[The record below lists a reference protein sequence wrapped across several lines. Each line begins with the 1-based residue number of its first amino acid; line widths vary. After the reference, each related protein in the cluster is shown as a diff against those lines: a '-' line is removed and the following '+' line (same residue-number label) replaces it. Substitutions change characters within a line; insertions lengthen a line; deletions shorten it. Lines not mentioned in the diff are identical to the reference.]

1 MMKPSRILIVA
12 FLIGYYSLAVKAQVI
27 NSELYQFNYLSLNP
41 AFAGRGGQSIS
52 FLAKTIKYPSSYFA
66 EAFLMYETKFDNIH
80 SGFGVTAS
88 SVVLGISSETSLNLN
103 YSYSIEINKSSRIK
117 LGSRISNN
125 RMHIDFSRYQNVDPN
140 DPILIPDSE
149 ESISNFAFSPGILAE
164 FGNFYA
170 SISAE
175 NLISTGNYEIGSSR
189 IEDYDLYNIALGYSY
204 KLKNWGELRHSVFV
218 PLLDGDLPRVD
229 LNNIFL
235 IKKVFIAGITL
246 EFLDKDIVPKVNVGF
261 RVKDFME
268 ITTILYSKRRDNYNN
283 SNFSGSIFVRFYLPD

>member
-1 MMKPSRILIVA
+1 MKPNRILIVA
-12 FLIGYYSLAVKAQVI
+12 FLIGCYPLAVKAQVI
-27 NSELYQFNYLSLNP
+27 SSELYQFNYLTLNP
-41 AFAGRGGQSIS
+41 AFTGHDGQRIS
-52 FLAKTIKYPSSYFA
+52 FLANTVKYQSTYFA
-66 EAFLMYETKFDNIH
+66 ETFLMYETKFDKIH

-88 SVVLGISSETSLNLN
+88 SVVQGISSETSLNLN

-125 RMHIDFSRYQNVDPN
+125 RMHIDFSRYQNIDPN
-140 DPILIPDSE
+140 DPLLMPDSE
-149 ESISNFAFSPGILAE
+149 ESISNVTLSPGILAE

-175 NLISTGNYEIGSSR
+175 NLMSTGNYEIGSSR

-235 IKKVFIAGITL
+235 IKKALIVGLTL
-246 EFLDKDIVPKVNVGF
+246 EFLDKDIIPKVNVGF

-268 ITTILYSKRRDNYNN
+268 ITTMLYSKRRDYYNN